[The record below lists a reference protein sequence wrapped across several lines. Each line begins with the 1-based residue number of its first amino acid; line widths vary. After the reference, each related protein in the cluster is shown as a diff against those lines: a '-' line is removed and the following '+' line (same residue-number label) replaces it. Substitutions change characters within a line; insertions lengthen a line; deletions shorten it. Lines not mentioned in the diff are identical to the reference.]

1 VLDRLRAIVGDKG
14 LIADPAEMAPWLSD
28 WRERRKGRALAVVAP
43 ASTAE
48 VAAVVRLCAAERQP
62 VFPVGGNTGLCFG
75 AVPESGRS
83 DKPGIVLSLRR
94 MNRIRAI
101 DRASGTATVDA
112 GLVLAELH
120 RAAGEI
126 GRQFPLHLG
135 SEGSAQIGGL
145 ISTNAGGTGVVRYG
159 PMRDLV
165 AGLEVVLA
173 DGRVLD
179 DLAALRKDNTGYM
192 LRHLFIGAEGTL
204 GIVTGAVLKLH
215 PQTPNT
221 AHAWV
226 AAAEPADAVA
236 LLAALQDRAGSYV
249 QAFELVSASQ
259 FELVRKHAERARFPF
274 AEIPAWS
281 VLIELGS
288 EDATTA
294 LRDIL
299 EEVLGAALE
308 KGEALDAVI
317 ATSQQ
322 QAADFWHIRHSV
334 SEANKKEGVSITHD
348 VAVRSSDVAPFIKA
362 ADEVA
367 AKLFPEAYSE
377 VVCHLGD
384 GNVHYIL
391 MFTHAFWAAL
401 PDPEAFALEVER
413 AIHDVA
419 ARFSGTFSAEH
430 GVGRKLTEELRRLA
444 DPVRYELMS
453 GVKALFDPHNL
464 MNPGVLLMPEPGR
477 PM

>member
-1 VLDRLRAIVGDKG
+1 MLDALRGIVGDKG
-14 LIADPAEMAPWLSD
+14 LITDPAEMEPYLVD
-28 WRERRKGRALAVVAP
+28 WRQRRRGSALAVVQP
-43 ASTAE
+43 TSTAE
-48 VAAVVRLCAAERQP
+48 VSAVVALCAAQGQP
-62 VFPVGGNTGLCFG
+62 IFPVGGNTGLCFG
-75 AVPESGRS
+75 AVPESDRP
-83 DKPGIVLSLRR
+83 DKPGIMLSLRR
-94 MNRIRAI
+94 MNRIRDL
-101 DRASGTATVDA
+101 DRASGIATVDA
-112 GLVLAELH
+112 GVVLGDLHNAAAE
-120 RAAGEI
+120 A

-173 DGRVLD
+173 DGRVLN

-192 LRHLFIGAEGTL
+192 LRHLFIGAEGSL
-204 GIVTGAVLKLH
+204 GIVTGAALRLH

-226 AAAEPADAVA
+226 AAADPADAVA
-236 LLAALQDRAGSYV
+236 LLAALQDRAGSYI

-308 KGEALDAVI
+308 KGELLDAVI
-317 ATSQQ
+317 ATSEQ

-334 SEANKKEGVSITHD
+334 SEANKKEGMSITHD

-362 ADEVA
+362 ADEAA

-401 PDPEAFALEVER
+401 PDAEAFALEVER

-419 ARFSGTFSAEH
+419 ARFGGTFSAEH
-430 GVGRKLTEELRRLA
+430 GIGRKLTEELERLA
-444 DPVRYELMS
+444 DPLRYELMAK
-453 GVKALFDPHNL
+453 VKTLFDPQNL
-464 MNPGVLLMPEPGR
+464 MNPGVLLTPKQS
-477 PM
+477 